1 MNKQSL
7 NKQSL
12 QIKKLFAAVALS
24 MASVASAVETPTMGW
39 SSWNT
44 YHVDISDKLIM
55 HQADL
60 IKELGLD
67 KLGYTYVNID
77 DGWFGGREED
87 GTLKTHPVR
96 FPNGLKCVCDYIHSL
111 GLKSGIYS
119 DAGENTCGFR
129 YDNDPWGKGVGFW
142 NHDDQD
148 AEYLFGRHDFDFIK
162 IDYGG
167 GEPAGNSLKI
177 HMDERE
183 RYTAIRRAIDKVRPG
198 VRINVC
204 RWDYPG
210 TWVREIGSSWRMCR
224 DIKPKWKIVKQI
236 IEENLYLGQYAAPG
250 AYNDMDMLEVGRGLT
265 PEEDHTHFAVWCFM
279 SSPLLIGCDLEKLK
293 AKPDTF
299 ALLTCKDYIALN
311 QDAAEPQGYVVKR
324 DGDMYALVRDIEK
337 PFGTKRAVL
346 FVNLGD
352 EAKAMRLEMR
362 EIDLGMAVTTPPL
375 AAEIPAHG
383 AKIFIMEGD
392 RRLERRVYEGEN
404 AFMRTYQELKRSAAA
419 KTAYLEYDAN
429 ASGGLYAAGLGNRP
443 ENDLVWEKVWSEKG
457 GEYILSFDC
466 VTDKPRT
473 MFLGVNGGDAVR
485 LEVVP
490 GKECTARV
498 MLKPG
503 VNAVRLFNDKA
514 PLPGIDKMTVMP

>member
-1 MNKQSL
+1 ML
-7 NKQSL
+7 V
-12 QIKKLFAAVALS
+12 AAGVS
-24 MASVASAVETPTMGW
+24 GAVETPTMGW

-67 KLGYTYVNID
+67 KCGYVYVNVD
-77 DGWFGGREED
+77 DGWFGGRDED

-96 FPNGLKCVCDYIHSL
+96 FPNGLKCVCDYIHSR

-119 DAGENTCGFR
+119 DAGENTCGSR

-224 DIKPKWKIVKQI
+224 DIKPKWKIVRRI

-293 AKPDTF
+293 SKPDTL
-299 ALLTCKDYIALN
+299 ALLSNKDYIALN
-311 QDAAEPQGYVVKR
+311 QDTVEPQGYVVKR

-352 EAKAMRLEMR
+352 EPKSMRLELS
-362 EIDLGMAVTTPPL
+362 EIDLADVPDDLRSSVKKADGACE
-375 AAEIPAHG
+375 AEVPAHG
-383 AKIFIMEGD
+383 ARVFVRNGF

-404 AFMRTYQELKRSAAA
+404 AFMQTYQELKRPSAA
-419 KTAYLEYDAN
+419 KTAYLEKDLK
-429 ASGGLYAAGLGNRP
+429 ASGGVYATGLGGRP
-443 ENDLVWEKVWSEKG
+443 ENDLVWERVWSEKG
-457 GEYILSFDC
+457 GEYLLSFDC
-466 VTDKPRT
+466 VTTKPRE
-473 MFLGVNGGDAVR
+473 MFVSVNGGDAVKI
-485 LEVVP
+485 EVVP
-490 GKECTARV
+490 GKPATASV
-498 MLKPG
+498 ALKPG
-503 VNAVRLFNDKA
+503 INKVRLFNDAA
-514 PLPGIDKMTVMP
+514 PMPGIDRMTVRKN